1 MTNLKILVSNASVG
15 SIIGKGGRTISEI
28 QADTGAKVVVSRSN
42 EFYPDAIGH
51 KDRVVLIS
59 GEVAQIEKGLAAV
72 LDRLQQEEGS
82 ATVVV
87 RLLVHMRL
95 CGALIGKNGS
105 TIKSLSEQ
113 SGGAVSVKV
122 GSPPVG
128 VPGLHE
134 RVVWVESSEQDCVQA
149 VAQTVGAILK
159 TLLEAPQSTSLM
171 DDVVNYGQHGSANHH
186 HHGGHHHAPGSD
198 SGEVHEV
205 YLNVPESRA
214 GAVIGRNGHF
224 MTGIQDLLGVAM
236 SMSKKGEFVDGTED
250 QRKCTIK
257 GHAQKAVEL
266 AERIV
271 QLKIEGVI

>member
-1 MTNLKILVSNASVG
+1 MVNLKILVSNASVG
-15 SIIGKGGRTISEI
+15 CIIGKGGRTISEI

-42 EFYPDAIGH
+42 EFYPDAIGN

-59 GEVAQIEKGLAAV
+59 GDVAEIVKGLTAV
-72 LDRLQQEEGS
+72 LDKLQQEEGS
-82 ATVVV
+82 AAVVV

-113 SGGAVSVKV
+113 GGESVSVKV

-134 RVVWVESSEQDCVQA
+134 RVVWVESSDPDP
-149 VAQTVGAILK
+149 VAQTVGAILN
-159 TLLEAPQSTSLM
+159 TLLETPQSASLM
-171 DDVVNYGQHGSANHH
+171 DDVVNYGSANHH
-186 HHGGHHHAPGSD
+186 HHHHHAPADNG
-198 SGEVHEV
+198 GEMHEVH
-205 YLNVPESRA
+205 LNVPESRA
-214 GAVIGRNGHF
+214 GAVIGRNGHV
-224 MTGIQDLLGVAM
+224 MTGIQDLLGVTM

-257 GHAQKAVEL
+257 GHAEKAVEL